1 MAART
6 IKYHTCEL
14 DILEPTEQNL
24 TWTAVIWP
32 PSDAPIIVLSNAS
45 EAGAV
50 AAAEAEV
57 DEMQGGPSPH
67 K

>member
-1 MAART
+1 
-6 IKYHTCEL
+6 L